1 MKPRRLIIPVTVL
14 AVLAVLAGAG
24 AWLVGTT
31 SGLRFLAARA
41 LPHLPATYSPGDVEG
56 RLLGPLALGPLEF
69 AAPGLGGSIER
80 VELDWRPMELWR
92 GSLHLLEFR
101 VRRPSLTLERPGDA
115 APAPVPGAGGQFSLP
130 LRIVV
135 DQLAVIDGE
144 LEADGATLI
153 DGLQLELAGR
163 ASGNTLALDHVA
175 LRSNRGDVT
184 GHARAGMAPA
194 TPWDIDLAWRA
205 VVDAREVVGRTRVT
219 GRLARLNLAQEI
231 SAPLVA
237 RLEGVVQGLP
247 GAPAWTIA
255 ASNEPLAPGA
265 GPWPAA
271 LVGLA
276 TRLQLSGS
284 LDDSLLS
291 GNFQL
296 PALVAGT
303 VSLEAQGGWQ
313 DDAAVLRRLALTL
326 PDDARIDADGRFVP
340 GEEPAAEFSL
350 TGERLRWPLDAAEPA
365 LALPRLALRG
375 AGAAD
380 RWRFTADARALRAGV
395 PEVDLAAVL
404 QLAGTTLTIERL
416 TADSADGAVRA
427 QIEGHL
433 ETAAD
438 QLRYQVTTRARIEL
452 PDYPPVSAALNASGD
467 VSGVN
472 IEDLDAQLL
481 GGTVSGA
488 GRIAWEGDQQA
499 DFQLAFSGID
509 PSGLA
514 PDWPGRFDGRLGLR
528 GLPDSASGMEIEL
541 AELRGELRAMPLRGE
556 AALNLGRSGQIL
568 RALALSLGAASLQA
582 HGRLDDESVALEASL
597 EAPDLDALHD
607 DAAGSFSAS
616 VELAGARARPQVEL
630 AARGAGLRWQSGR
643 IRELRIDA
651 TLDPTGATRSRLRA
665 ALVGFATQPG
675 PGASL
680 TVEAD
685 GTPADHEAR
694 LEYHRR
700 RQAQRVQ
707 LALAGGLD
715 DDRWTG
721 RLQALTLAEDEQQ
734 AWALQAPAD
743 LRASADSVSLA
754 DACMDGTL
762 GRLCLDAAW
771 ARGGPWRGRASLAQ
785 LDLEPLSDWLGRGL
799 MARGVV
805 TGQLEVEADDDAF
818 LGLSGGLALTGGDV
832 RVAGDDSD
840 TLLAWRSGAL
850 ELAGGRDEAV
860 AELDVVLA
868 DDDRIQGRL
877 EVGWN
882 EADPPLRGRLEARL
896 AQLDLITE
904 LFPDL
909 AELRG
914 SAVAEA
920 VVAGTL
926 GAPAITG
933 RFEWL
938 DGTAEI
944 PTLGLAPRDLH
955 VLAALTEGVLTFTAT
970 GRSGD
975 GGFEAD
981 GRFDLAAE
989 GVEGRAA
996 LRGEDLL
1003 LADLPEARVSASPD
1017 LRLRYSGNSL
1027 TVAGEVSIPT
1037 ARISG
1042 LGGPGAVTTSPD
1054 EVIVGPRAR
1063 VEDEGLEV
1071 ASRVRVSVGPD
1082 VQIQAAGLRGRVEGS
1097 ILTVTQPQALPWGRG
1112 ELRVVDG
1119 TFGAFGQRLEI
1130 ETGRLVYSGGPLENP
1145 GLDIRAVRRIDTV
1158 TAGALVRGTLRQ
1170 PEISLYSDPPMPRAD
1185 ALSYLTLGKSLDELQ
1200 AGERQTVNQAAGSL
1214 ALSGGGLIAQDLG
1227 RRLGFDDV
1235 AVTADEQTGGAA
1247 VVISK
1252 YLGGGLYVSYGL
1264 GLFDTVNTLRLRYQF
1279 NQRLS
1284 VEATSGEESAADFFY
1299 TFERD

>member
-1 MKPRRLIIPVTVL
+1 MKRRRLIIPI
-14 AVLAVLAGAG
+14 AVLAMLAAVF

-41 LPHLPATYSPGDVEG
+41 LPHLPVSYSPGDVEG
-56 RLLGPLALGPLEF
+56 RLLGPLALGPLEL
-69 AAPGLGGSIER
+69 AAPGLSGSIER
-80 VELDWRPMELWR
+80 IELDWRPMELWR
-92 GSLHLLEFR
+92 GSLHILELQ
-101 VRRPSLTLERPGDA
+101 VRRPLLSLAPTGDVA
-115 APAPVPGAGGQFSLP
+115 QAPPQGATGQFSLP
-130 LRIVV
+130 LRLVA
-135 DQLAVIDGE
+135 DRLAVIDGE
-144 LEADGATLI
+144 LEADGETLVE
-153 DGLQLELAGR
+153 GLQLELAGR
-163 ASGNTLALDHVA
+163 ASGSTLALDHVA
-175 LRSNRGDVT
+175 LRSNRGGFT

-194 TPWDIDLAWRA
+194 TPWDIDLEWQA
-205 VVDAREVVGRTRVT
+205 VVDEQEVVGHSRVT
-219 GRLARLNLAQEI
+219 GRLARLHLVQEI

-237 RLEGVVQGLP
+237 RLEGVVEGLP
-247 GAPAWTIA
+247 DAPAWTIE
-255 ASNEPLAPGA
+255 ASNEPLAPAA
-265 GPWPAA
+265 GPWPET

-276 TRLQLSGS
+276 TRLQLAGS
-284 LDDSLLS
+284 PDDSLLT
-291 GNFQL
+291 GNLQL

-303 VSLEAQGGWQ
+303 ISLAAQGGWQ
-313 DDAAVLRRLALTL
+313 DHAAVVRRLAIVL
-326 PDDARIDADGRFVP
+326 PDDARLDAAGRFVP

-350 TGERLRWPLDAAEPA
+350 TGERLRWPLDATEPA
-365 LALPRLALRG
+365 LALPRLALHGTG
-375 AGAAD
+375 ADD
-380 RWRFTADARALRAGV
+380 RWRFTADARAVRAGL
-395 PEVDLAAVL
+395 PDVDLVAEL
-404 QLAGTTLTIERL
+404 QLTGTTLTIERL
-416 TADSADGAVRA
+416 TADSAGGEVHARIA
-427 QIEGHL
+427 GLL
-433 ETAAD
+433 ETATD
-438 QLRYQVTTRARIEL
+438 ELRYQVTADGHIEL
-452 PDYPPVSAALNASGD
+452 PDYPPVSASLNATGD

-472 IEDLDAQLL
+472 IADLDARLL
-481 GGTVSGA
+481 GGTLTGA
-488 GRIAWEGDQQA
+488 GRIAWEGEQQA

-514 PDWPGRFDGRLGLR
+514 PDWPGRLDGRLGLR
-528 GLPDSASGMEIEL
+528 GLPDAASGMEIEL
-541 AELRGELRAMPLRGE
+541 GALRGELRSMPVRGE
-556 AALNLGRSGQIL
+556 AALNLGRSGQVL
-568 RALALSLGAASLQA
+568 RTLSLSLGAASLQA
-582 HGRLDDESVALEASL
+582 RGQLDDASVALEASL
-597 EAPDLDALHD
+597 EAPELDALHD

-616 VELAGARARPQVEL
+616 LELAGARDRPQVEL
-630 AARGAGLRWQSGR
+630 EARGAGLRWQSGR
-643 IRELRIDA
+643 IRELWIDA
-651 TLDPTGATRSRLRA
+651 TVDPTGATRSSLRA
-665 ALVGFATQPG
+665 ALTGFATEPG

-680 TVEAD
+680 TLEAD

-694 LEYHRR
+694 LDYHRR
-700 RQAQRVQ
+700 RQGQRVQ

-715 DDRWTG
+715 EARWIG
-721 RLQALTLAEDEQQ
+721 QLQALTLTEAGQE

-743 LRASADSVSLA
+743 LRTAADSVQLNN
-754 DACMDGTL
+754 ACMDGTL

-771 ARGGPWRGRASLAQ
+771 ARGGPWRGRSALAQ

-799 MARGVV
+799 IARGVV

-832 RVAGDDSD
+832 RVAGEDGD

-850 ELAGGRDEAV
+850 ELAGDRDEAV

-868 DDDRIQGRL
+868 GDDRIQGRL
-877 EVGWN
+877 AIGWN
-882 EADPPLRGRLEARL
+882 EADPPLQGRLEARL
-896 AQLDLITE
+896 GQLDIITE
-904 LFPDL
+904 LLPDL

-944 PTLGLAPRDLH
+944 PTLGLAPRDIR
-955 VLAALTEGVLTFTAT
+955 VLAALAEGVLTFTAT

-975 GGFEAD
+975 GEFEAD
-981 GRFDLAAE
+981 GRFDLAAA

-1003 LADLPEARVSASPD
+1003 LADLPEARVTASPD
-1017 LRLRYSGNSL
+1017 LRLHYSGNNL
-1027 TVAGEVSIPT
+1027 TVGGEVSIPA

-1063 VEDEGLEV
+1063 TEDEGLEV

-1130 ETGRLVYSGGPLENP
+1130 ETGRLIYSGGPLENP

-1185 ALSYLTLGKSLDELQ
+1185 TLSYLTLGKSLDELQ
-1200 AGERQTVNQAAGSL
+1200 AGEKQTVNQAASSL

-1279 NQRLS
+1279 NRRLS
-1284 VEATSGEESAADFFY
+1284 VEAASGEQSAADFFY